1 MTNDELCKLLEDTG
15 TFLDKV
21 HASYTGEL
29 VIEDET
35 AVRYMHKLH
44 DSISASEIRSMQC
57 VLIALVCVLHE
68 NIPPTAVGIFK
79 RALKAHDLFELIDQI
94 RAECRAKS

>member
-29 VIEDET
+29 VIEDEA
-35 AVRYMHKLH
+35 AVRFMHTLR

-57 VLIALVCVLHE
+57 VLLALKNVLRE
-68 NIPPTAVGIFK
+68 NIPPTAVNIFK
-79 RALKAHDLFELIDQI
+79 CAVKAHALFELLDQTI
-94 RAECRAKS
+94 AECRAER